1 MPMSTYIGALR
12 WGAPCG
18 AVEPEEPPCA
28 AVVREVRA
36 ETGLEVQ
43 PVALRGVFAGPE
55 LCIRWPR

>member
-18 AVEPEEPPCA
+18 AVEPEERPCD
-28 AVVREVRA
+28 AVVWEVRA

-43 PVALRGVFAGPE
+43 PVALRGVFAGPD
-55 LCIRWPR
+55 LCIR